1 MRKGLIRET
10 DFLTVLKFLPR
21 KKIVLLLGDAL
32 IIIAAIYIAPF
43 LRTGAWPHPADL
55 LSASNVVALL
65 VYLFVL
71 YLCDLYAVQPP
82 VEKARLALKLFAA
95 VLIIGIINASLF
107 YLFHLRP
114 YSSWVLFI
122 SSVLTLIFLT
132 LWRFM
137 FIYLVPAARRPI
149 RVLLLGAGKGGARM
163 AALLK
168 GRPEYQLIGFVDD
181 DEAKQGSTISG
192 LAVLGQSKDLMDI
205 VWNSAINKIIVCISK
220 EIRPDIFP
228 ILVEAK
234 FKGVTI
240 YEMPTF
246 YETLAR
252 RIPVEQVSDIWLGY
266 AEVSGLQKTFYNL
279 KLKNLLDRLLAAL
292 GLLIASPVMLL
303 TALFIKLD
311 SKGPVLYRQKR
322 MGLDEKDFDLFKFRS
337 MHADAEAGGAV
348 WAQKNDARVTRVGKI
363 IRKTRIDEL
372 PQLWN
377 VLKGEMSFVGPRPER
392 PEFVHLLKKD
402 IPYYML
408 RHSVKPGI
416 TGWAQVN
423 YPYGASVK
431 DALEKLQ
438 YDLYYIKNGSF
449 LLDVHIMLRT
459 VRVMLFGIGAR

>member
-1 MRKGLIRET
+1 M
-10 DFLTVLKFLPR
+10 LKFLPR

-32 IIIAAIYIAPF
+32 IIAAAIYVAPY
-43 LRTGAWPHPADL
+43 LRTGVWPQPADL

-71 YLCDLYAVQPP
+71 YLCDLYNVQPP
-82 VEKARLALKLFAA
+82 VEKVRLVLKFFAV
-95 VLIIGIINASLF
+95 VLIIGIVNASLF

-122 SSVLTLIFLT
+122 SSFLT
-132 LWRFM
+132 FLGLVAWRFF

-149 RVLLLGAGKGGARM
+149 NVLLLGAGGGGVKM
-163 AALLK
+163 ASLLK
-168 GRPEYQLIGFVDD
+168 GRSEYRVAGFVDD
-181 DEAKQGSTISG
+181 DEAKQGSEING
-192 LAVLGQSKDLMDI
+192 LAVLGTSRKLMDI
-205 VWNSAINKIIVCISK
+205 VRDSGIHKIIVCISK
-220 EIRPDIFP
+220 TIRPDIFST
-228 ILVEAK
+228 LVEAK
-234 FKGVTI
+234 FKGVTV

-246 YETLAR
+246 YEMLAR
-252 RIPVEQVSDIWLGY
+252 RIPVEHVSDIWLGY
-266 AEVSGLQKTFYNL
+266 ADVLGLKRTFYNL
-279 KLKNLLDRLLAAL
+279 KLKNLLDRLIAAG
-292 GLLIASPVMLL
+292 GLLIASPVMIL
-303 TALFIKLD
+303 TAFLIKLE
-311 SKGPVLYRQKR
+311 SKGPVFYSQKR
-322 MGLDEKDFDLFKFRS
+322 VGLDEKDFDLFKFRS
-337 MHADAEAGGAV
+337 MRADAEVGGAV
-348 WAQKNDARVTRVGKI
+348 WAQKNDDRVTCIGRI

-392 PEFVHLLKKD
+392 PEFVQHLKKD

-408 RHSVKPGI
+408 RHAVKPGI

-423 YPYGASVK
+423 YPYGASVE

-449 LLDVHIMLRT
+449 FLDAHIMLRT

>member
-1 MRKGLIRET
+1 V
-10 DFLTVLKFLPR
+10 FKFLPR
-21 KKIVLLLGDAL
+21 KKIVLLLGDAV
-32 IIIAAIYIAPF
+32 IIAVAMHVAPF
-43 LRTGAWPHPADL
+43 LRTGVWPHPADL

-71 YLCDLYAVQPP
+71 YLCDLYNIQPP
-82 VEKARLALKLFAA
+82 VEKVRLALKFFVA
-95 VLIIGIINASLF
+95 VLVIGVINASLF

-122 SSVLTLIFLT
+122 SSLLTLVGFVV
-132 LWRFM
+132 WRFV
-137 FIYLVPAARRPI
+137 FIYLVPAARRPV
-149 RVLLLGAGKGGARM
+149 RVLLLGAGKGGAKM

-168 GRPEYQLIGFVDD
+168 GRPEYQMVGFVDD
-181 DEAKQGSTISG
+181 DENKQGCRLSNLPVIG
-192 LAVLGQSKDLMDI
+192 KSKDLMDI
-205 VWNSAINKIIVCISK
+205 VRKYAIKKIVVCISK
-220 EIRPDIFP
+220 TIRPDIFP

-234 FKGVTI
+234 FKGITV

-246 YETLAR
+246 YEMLAR
-252 RIPVEQVSDIWLGY
+252 RIPVEQVNDIWLGY
-266 AEVSGLQKTFYNL
+266 AEVSGLQRTFYNL

-303 TALFIKLD
+303 TALLIKLE

-322 MGLDEKDFDLFKFRS
+322 MGLDERDFDLFKFRS
-337 MHADAEAGGAV
+337 MRADAEVGGAV
-348 WAQKNDARVTRVGKI
+348 WAQTNDPRVTRIGKM
-363 IRKTRIDEL
+363 IRKLRIDEL

-392 PEFVHLLKKD
+392 PEFVNLLKKD

-408 RHSVKPGI
+408 RHSVRPGI

-423 YPYGASVK
+423 YPYGASVE

-449 LLDVHIMLRT
+449 LLDMHIMLRT

>member
-1 MRKGLIRET
+1 M
-10 DFLTVLKFLPR
+10 LKFLPR
-21 KKIVLLLGDAL
+21 KKIALLLGDAL
-32 IIIAAIYIAPF
+32 IIAAAIYVAPY
-43 LRTGAWPHPADL
+43 LRTGVWPQPADL

-71 YLCDLYAVQPP
+71 YLCDLYNVQPP
-82 VEKARLALKLFAA
+82 VEKVRLALKFFAV
-95 VLIIGIINASLF
+95 VLIIGIVNASLF

-122 SSVLTLIFLT
+122 SSFLT
-132 LWRFM
+132 FLGLVAWRFF

-149 RVLLLGAGKGGARM
+149 NVLLLGAGGGGVKM
-163 AALLK
+163 ASLLK
-168 GRPEYQLIGFVDD
+168 GRPEYRVAGFVDD
-181 DEAKQGSTISG
+181 DEAKQGSEING
-192 LAVLGQSKDLMDI
+192 LAVLGTSRKLMDI
-205 VWNSAINKIIVCISK
+205 VRDSGIHKIIVCISK
-220 EIRPDIFP
+220 TIRPDIFP

-234 FKGVTI
+234 FKGVTV

-246 YETLAR
+246 YEMLAR
-252 RIPVEQVSDIWLGY
+252 RIPVEHVSDIWLGY
-266 AEVSGLQKTFYNL
+266 ADVLGLKRTFYNL
-279 KLKNLLDRLLAAL
+279 KLKNLLDRLIAAG
-292 GLLIASPVMLL
+292 GLLIASPVMIL
-303 TALFIKLD
+303 TAFLIKLE
-311 SKGPVLYRQKR
+311 SKGPVFYSQKR
-322 MGLDEKDFDLFKFRS
+322 VGLDEKDFDLFKFRS
-337 MHADAEAGGAV
+337 MRADAEVGGAV
-348 WAQKNDARVTRVGKI
+348 WAQKNDDRVTCIGRI

-392 PEFVHLLKKD
+392 PEFVQHLKKD

-408 RHSVKPGI
+408 RHAVKPGI

-423 YPYGASVK
+423 YPYGASVE

-449 LLDVHIMLRT
+449 FLDAHIMLRT